1 MTTKTYR
8 VFANP
13 RRPSLD
19 QQTLYLEATTPA
31 LAVSE
36 AIARLKR
43 MGLNPKDYDIQ
54 VKGTVKS

>member
-13 RRPSLD
+13 RKPSLD
-19 QQTLYLEATTPA
+19 QQAMYLEATTPA

-43 MGLNPKDYDIQ
+43 MRLNPKDYDL
-54 VKGTVKS
+54 